1 MVGEQS
7 TLLVHGRAGSIL
19 RSHYP
24 ELVSGYFERVTVN
37 LIRCAITPSARR
49 QSGQLQQAQPGR

>member
-1 MVGEQS
+1 MVDEQS
-7 TLLVHGRAGSIL
+7 TLLVHGGAGSML
-19 RSHYP
+19 RGQCS